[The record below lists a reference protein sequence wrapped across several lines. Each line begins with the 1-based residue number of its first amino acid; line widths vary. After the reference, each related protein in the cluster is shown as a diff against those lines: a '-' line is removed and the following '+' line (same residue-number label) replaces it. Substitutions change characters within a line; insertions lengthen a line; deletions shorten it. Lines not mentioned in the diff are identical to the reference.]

1 MILHCTGLAS
11 GKGEVSFRRKLHVPI
26 ECKDKLKIIQQQKT
40 PFDAMTDKT
49 ERVV

>member
-11 GKGEVSFRRKLHVPI
+11 GKGEVSFRRNLPI
-26 ECKDKLKIIQQQKT
+26 ENKDNLKIIQQQKT
-40 PFDAMTDKT
+40 HFDAMTDKT